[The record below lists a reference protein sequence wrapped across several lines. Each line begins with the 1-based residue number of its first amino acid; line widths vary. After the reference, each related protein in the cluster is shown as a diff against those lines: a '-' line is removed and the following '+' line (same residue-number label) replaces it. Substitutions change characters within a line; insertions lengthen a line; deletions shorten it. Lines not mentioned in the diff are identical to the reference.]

1 MAAMRLTLL
10 LLLAAARLAF
20 AQAVV
25 VDRIVAVVDGKAI
38 TRFTVEQRMKL
49 MKLPYDE
56 ALDELVEREL
66 IARDAADTRLSVED
80 VDVDRALVEVMAQ
93 NKLDEA
99 GFKQALKAQ
108 GFELASYRAEL
119 RSQLLRLRW
128 IMLRASTTG
137 RPNDEGRAAFMERE
151 RKRLLAEL
159 RTRFVVEVR
168 K

>member
-1 MAAMRLTLL
+1 MRLVLL
-10 LLLAAARLAF
+10 LVVAASRLAF
-20 AQAVV
+20 GQAVL

-49 MKLPYDE
+49 MKLSYDE
-56 ALDELVEREL
+56 ALDELVERAL
-66 IARDAADTRLSVED
+66 IARDAADAQLSVED
-80 VDVDRALVEVMAQ
+80 GDVDRALGEVMAQ

-99 GFKQALKAQ
+99 AFKEALTAQ
-108 GFELASYRAEL
+108 GFTLASYRVEL
-119 RSQLLRLRW
+119 RGQLLRLRW

-151 RKRLLAEL
+151 RKRLIAEL
-159 RTRFVVEVR
+159 RARFVVEVR